1 MLKRCISGAL
11 FVVIVAGC
19 FLLRQFVD
27 YRLFHILLAFFGFTA
42 TFEVARALK
51 PFTGKTPFILS
62 TVYGGLFL
70 VAYFIGEYVV
80 KSGYGVLFALDIAI
94 IFMTVFALL
103 SYSDKGDVRD
113 FLIKTVPIVYPSFF
127 LLFTLMTN
135 DLGTDKGFIALLLI
149 FIISPFSDTFAYFT
163 GVTWGKIRHGKQKKL
178 CPKLSPNKTVA
189 GAIGG
194 IIGGAVGGIAVY
206 LVFKPQYHLFNPLL
220 FYAVIG
226 FVASI
231 FTILGDLLES
241 FIKRRA
247 GIKDMGNIMP
257 GHGGIADRIDGIS
270 VASAFIYLI
279 FVFA

>member
-11 FVVIVAGC
+11 FVVIVAGF

-27 YRLFHILLAFFGFTA
+27 YRYFNILLAFFAFMA

-51 PFTGKTPFILS
+51 PFTDKLTFILS

-70 VAYFIGEYVV
+70 VAYLVGEYVI
-80 KSGYGVLFALDIAI
+80 KSGYGVLFAFDIAI
-94 IFMTVFALL
+94 IFMTVFAVI
-103 SYSDKGDVRD
+103 SYFTNEKIES
-113 FLIKTVPIVYPSFF
+113 FFIKAVPIVYPSFF
-127 LLFTLMTN
+127 VLFMFMAN
-135 DLGTDKGFIALLLI
+135 DFGTDKGFIALLLI
-149 FIISPFSDTFAYFT
+149 FIISPFSDTFAYFV
-163 GVTWGKIRHGKQKKL
+163 GVLWGKIRKGKQKKL

-194 IIGGAVGGIAVY
+194 VIGGAIGGLLVY
-206 LVFKPQYHLFNPLL
+206 FIFTPSYHLFNPVL

-226 FVASI
+226 FFASI

-257 GHGGIADRIDGIS
+257 GHGGIADRIDGMS
-270 VASAFIYLI
+270 VASVFIYLM
-279 FVFA
+279 FVLA